1 MAGKLNEL
9 LMSPD
14 DKVRLAAV
22 KVFSTLS
29 YNLLLSSIGKQSL
42 EALAD
47 RCKDPSADEEK
58 LRDELNR
65 LLDQE
70 TALDKQSPRIGRII
84 PWWR

>member
-47 RCKDPSADEEK
+47 RCKDRKNTIRIEAMQVLARMWSLAYHDMY
-58 LRDELNR
+58 RI
-65 LLDQE
+65 
-70 TALDKQSPRIGRII
+70 PRMR
-84 PWWR
+84 PN